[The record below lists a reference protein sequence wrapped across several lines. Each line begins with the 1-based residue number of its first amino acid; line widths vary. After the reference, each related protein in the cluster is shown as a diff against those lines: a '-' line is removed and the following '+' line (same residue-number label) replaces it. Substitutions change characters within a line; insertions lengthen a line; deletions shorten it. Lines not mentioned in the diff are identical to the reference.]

1 MSQLLTTLIS
11 QVRADYLDLMETG
24 GGRYPYT
31 TAEKICH
38 ERLYLNADELARVV
52 AEDPTLLAARRGVLV
67 VSESE
72 RENPSVGMII
82 SANIA
87 AAMMEGL
94 IDIALENGWLGL
106 GDDGRLQLDAEE
118 LSLPEPEVTEVDYS
132 TSDTARENLVK
143 PGESLLTGVMTRAE
157 SAYAQLLSSAPHN
170 AYNLALQ
177 VASEYSLFA
186 PDDIAPLIQ
195 ENPLLLGLRGDG
207 MVDEVLFEG
216 DPPAGMIISAH
227 ITQMV
232 VSQLLELAVEQG
244 ALGTDSSG
252 HPLLPGNDA
261 GEPIIH

>member
-1 MSQLLTTLIS
+1 MSQLLTTLIA

-31 TAEKICH
+31 TAEKLCNDQ
-38 ERLYLNADELARVV
+38 LYLEADALAQFV

-72 RENPSVGMII
+72 QENPSVGMII

-94 IDIALENGWLGL
+94 IDIALESGWLSL

-118 LSLPEPEVTEVDYS
+118 LALPELAVTDVDYS
-132 TSDTARENLVK
+132 HSQTARDNLVR
-143 PGESLLTGVMTRAE
+143 PGNSLLTEVMNRAE
-157 SAYAQLLSSAPHN
+157 SAYLERLKGAQQNP
-170 AYNLALQ
+170 YMLALE

-186 PDDIAPLIQ
+186 PDDIAPLVE

-207 MVDEVLFEG
+207 MVDEALFEG

-227 ITQMV
+227 LTQMV
-232 VSQLLELAVEQG
+232 VSQLLEVAVEQG
-244 ALGTDSSG
+244 VLGTDSSG
-252 HPLLPGNDA
+252 HPLLPGNDSD
-261 GEPIIH
+261 EPVIH